1 MNIVTSG
8 YVVPMLL
15 YTRVVVVGGQGEDPE
30 GEDAQG
36 EPPVLGVV
44 PQGQL
49 QPSTQPWSSLTP
61 VQPANLSARRWVSSC
76 VTFSWMLS
84 HTWP

>member
-1 MNIVTSG
+1 MDIVTSG

-36 EPPVLGVV
+36 EPPVLRVV

-61 VQPANLSARRWVSSC
+61 VQPATCLPGGGSAPASPSPGC
-76 VTFSWMLS
+76 
-84 HTWP
+84 